1 MIYLDNAATSWPKPP
16 SVADAVVRAL
26 SECGNPGRG
35 GHPLALAAGR
45 TVLDARE
52 SVAALLGAP
61 DPADIA
67 FTRNTT
73 EAINLA
79 LHGLLH
85 PGDRVAVTPLE
96 HNAVMR
102 PLRELERRGI
112 EITILPAAADG
123 TVDLSS
129 VPDAIQG
136 ARLLVA
142 AHASNVLGTLQPLA
156 ELGEFA
162 RSAGVLFLVD
172 GAQTAGSLPI
182 DLGDLPVDL
191 FAFPGHKGLLGPQGT
206 GGLYIRSG
214 LKLPPLLAG
223 GTGSLS
229 EREEMPEFAPDRYE
243 AGTPNVPGL
252 AGLGAAVDFLRDT
265 RLDRVRAH
273 EENLV
278 ALFLNGLDSL
288 PQVRLLGPRDPGR
301 RAGLVSLTVDGV
313 DPNLLAQVL
322 DERYGICT
330 RAGLHCAPAAHRLAG
345 TWPVGAVR
353 FGFSFDN
360 TADEVDATLSALR
373 ELITRL

>member
-1 MIYLDNAATSWPKPP
+1 MIYLDNAATSWPKPS
-16 SVADAVVRAL
+16 SVADAVARAL

-142 AHASNVLGTLQPLA
+142 AQASNVLGTLQPLA

-330 RAGLHCAPAAHRLAG
+330 RAGLHCAPAAHRFAG

-373 ELITRL
+373 ELITHL

>member
-123 TVDLSS
+123 TVDLSAA
-129 VPDAIQG
+129 PDAIQG

-313 DPNLLAQVL
+313 DPDLLAQVL